1 MISSTSFVGSHY
13 CFFIIW
19 WESWEECS
27 ALGGISFLRISL
39 SKSAVVC
46 CVAPAAR
53 PHPAPNHHC
62 APNHLSEDQ
71 LIMSENN
78 LCCGWN
84 AFWSGCGQIPFY
96 QLKFFSLWWTRDA
109 FFSFAFFCFAQFAEL
124 MFPAAACEPNILSS
138 SSIVLNEMHWAC
150 EKLNYLHLLSFC
162 FSPWGANAPK

>member
-19 WESWEECS
+19 WESWEERS

-109 FFSFAFFCFAQFAEL
+109 FFFFCLFLFCRVCRINVSSCCLRAQYTEL
-124 MFPAAACEPNILSS
+124 FFYCSKWDALS
-138 SSIVLNEMHWAC
+138 LWKAQ
-150 EKLNYLHLLSFC
+150 LSPPFVFLFQSLGSEC
-162 FSPWGANAPK
+162 T